1 ENAKLPSERVLCEM
15 YGLSRITVR
24 QALQELE
31 REGYIYKVH
40 GKGTFVAPKAY
51 NQPLVKLYSFTEE
64 MRELGKVPYT
74 KVLAFQKIRLDERM
88 AETMGFTAGEAVFQV
103 VRLRLADGE
112 ALMYETSYLPC
123 EFFPGLTGDA
133 FRAKPMYDIFYE
145 DYGFRVTRATERF
158 SATVVH
164 DNEAERPQMKPH

>member
-1 ENAKLPSERVLCEM
+1 MKDLMRKMDNGQFPEKAKLPSERILCKM

-24 QALQELE
+24 QELQEIE
-31 REGYIYKVH
+31 REGYIFKVH

-64 MRELGKVPYT
+64 MKALGKIPST
-74 KVLAFQKIRLDERM
+74 QVLGFKKLSLDERM
-88 AETMGFTAGEAVFQV
+88 AEVMGLSVGNDVFEV

-123 EFFPGLTGDA
+123 EFFPGLTENA
-133 FRAKPMYDIFYE
+133 FRARPM
-145 DYGFRVTRATERF
+145 
-158 SATVVH
+158 
-164 DNEAERPQMKPH
+164 